1 MLYQYF
7 SWSVEIPVHNNTS
20 SLFFL
25 NVQVVVS
32 EKCET
37 FVEQWMKENMPELG
51 RVKAPLM
58 TTRTDQNAVEDFIRQ
73 VNVTDLDLKY
83 K

>member
-1 MLYQYF
+1 
-7 SWSVEIPVHNNTS
+7 
-20 SLFFL
+20 
-25 NVQVVVS
+25 
-32 EKCET
+32 
-37 FVEQWMKENMPELG
+37 MKENMPELG

-73 VNVTDLDLKY
+73 VNVTELDMKY

>member
-1 MLYQYF
+1 M
-7 SWSVEIPVHNNTS
+7 
-20 SLFFL
+20 
-25 NVQVVVS
+25 QVVVS

-37 FVEQWMKENMPELG
+37 FVEQWMKDNMPELG

-58 TTRTDQNAVEDFIRQ
+58 ATRTDPNAVEEFIRQ
-73 VNVTDLDLKY
+73 INVKELEMKY

>member
-1 MLYQYF
+1 M
-7 SWSVEIPVHNNTS
+7 
-20 SLFFL
+20 
-25 NVQVVVS
+25 VVS

>member
-1 MLYQYF
+1 M
-7 SWSVEIPVHNNTS
+7 
-20 SLFFL
+20 
-25 NVQVVVS
+25 S

-37 FVEQWMKENMPELG
+37 FVEQWMKDNMPELG

-58 TTRTDQNAVEDFIRQ
+58 ATRTDQNAVEEFIRQ
-73 VNVTDLDLKY
+73 VNVKELEIKY